1 MSAAHSILIVDADA
15 DFATT
20 LAAQL
25 ALDPA
30 FSPRTAASVADALH
44 LLGTEPADAI
54 VLAGD
59 AVSAEESRDALHEA
73 GCDAPVLTLLSKDE
87 IVTDDA
93 MLVKP
98 VRMAQLLP
106 KLRRLM
112 RRTDRDETIAL
123 GPYVFRPMAKTLGL
137 PDGTVLRLTE
147 KETAILLY
155 LHRAGDAVARET
167 LLAEVWGYN
176 PRVTTH
182 TLETHIYRLR
192 QKLEAHPSDA
202 RLLVTETGGYRLM
215 V

>member
-73 GCDAPVLTLLSKDE
+73 GCDAPVLTLLSKDK

-123 GPYVFRPMAKTLGL
+123 GPCVFRPMAKTLGL

-192 QKLEAHPSDA
+192 QKLEADPSDA